1 VLNSATGLDT
11 VALGYLNNFLNN
23 NVGGQQLLN
32 LCASDLEDLGI
43 AKVGHQEIIL
53 EAVTLLKDF
62 VRIKFL

>member
-1 VLNSATGLDT
+1 

-32 LCASDLEDLGI
+32 ICASDLEGLGI

-62 VRIKFL
+62 VIINIYCFFH